1 VSDINNRTVVAIFA
15 VYVVLAFL
23 LVAGV
28 VVVDIFFGGME
39 PPSGDAEVSVTED
52 NETGV
57 VVVRVTDVGSLD
69 GLNVTTLEGGG
80 TGELVENVSTGN
92 IVALEASDTPEWRK
106 SGVGEY
112 AEDGDEIV
120 FVGLFGDSRHVVYSY
135 KTADEG

>member
-1 VSDINNRTVVAIFA
+1 MSDINNRTVVAIFA

-28 VVVDIFFGGME
+28 VVVDIFFSGME
-39 PPSGDAEVSVTED
+39 PPSGDAEVSITED

-92 IVALEASDTPEWRK
+92 IVALEASDTPEWQE

>member
-1 VSDINNRTVVAIFA
+1 VYA
-15 VYVVLAFL
+15 VCIVLTAF

-28 VVVDIFFGGME
+28 VVFDTFFSGME

-57 VVVRVTDVGSLD
+57 VVRVTETGNLD

-80 TGELVENVSTGN
+80 TGELVDNVSIGN
-92 IVALEASDTPEWRK
+92 VVALEATDAPEWQE

-112 AEDGDEIV
+112 AADGDEIV
-120 FVGLFGDSRHVVYSY
+120 FVGVFGESRHVVYSY